1 MDLKELFRAYFGCD
15 STATYRAPARINL
28 IGEHL
33 DYNGG
38 LVLPAAISL
47 YISATISVRNDSK
60 IKVYSLNTKTGFE
73 IDLKE
78 IRKDS
83 KYAWANYVF
92 GVFSILLDEGYKIPN
107 GLNILIDS
115 EIPLGS
121 GLSSSAALLDL
132 IVYLTSETFSLDISL
147 EKIAKLAQRV
157 ENDYL
162 GLKSGIMDE
171 AAIALGKKNHCLL
184 LNCQEYEYEQIPLD
198 LGDYTFVVLKTNV
211 PRSLV
216 SSKYNERVEECQKGL
231 ELIRKK
237 MNVNNLCEISVLEL
251 ERFKDLISDEII
263 YQRVK
268 HVISERHRVHLFVE
282 ALKKKEIVSLGKIL
296 NESHLSLKDDYEV
309 SGPYLDAIQIAAI
322 HAGAIGA
329 RMTGAGFGGCAIAL
343 IKKDSFTKFREE
355 VLNEYS
361 NLTELHADVL
371 EVDIVDGPTKCLLH

>member
-1 MDLKELFRAYFGCD
+1 MNLQESFRAYFGCD
-15 STATYRAPARINL
+15 TTATYRAPARINL

-47 YISATISVRNDSK
+47 YITATISVRNDSK

-83 KYAWANYVF
+83 KYSWANYVF
-92 GVFSILLDEGYKIPN
+92 GVFSILLDEGYNIPN

-115 EIPLGS
+115 DIPLGS

-132 IVYLTSETFSLDISL
+132 IVYLTSETFSLGISL
-147 EKIAKLAQRV
+147 KEVVKLAQRV

-231 ELIRKK
+231 ELIKKK
-237 MNVNNLCEISVLEL
+237 MNVNNLCEISVSNLE
-251 ERFKDLISDEII
+251 EVRSLISDELI
-263 YQRVK
+263 YRRVK
-268 HVISERHRVHLFVE
+268 HVISEQHRVHLFVE
-282 ALKKKEIVSLGKIL
+282 ALKKKDVVSLGKIL

-309 SGPYLDAIQIAAI
+309 SGPFLDAIQIAAI

-343 IKKDSFTKFREE
+343 IKKDSFTKFREK
-355 VLNEYS
+355 VLNEYF

-371 EVDIVDGPTKCLLH
+371 EVDIVDGPQHL

>member
-1 MDLKELFRAYFGCD
+1 MNLQESFRDYFGCD
-15 STATYRAPARINL
+15 STTTYRAPARINL

-47 YISATISVRNDSK
+47 YITATISIRNDSK

-83 KYAWANYVF
+83 KYSWANYVF
-92 GVFSILLDEGYKIPN
+92 GVFSILLDEGYTITH

-132 IVYLTSETFSLDISL
+132 IVYLTSETFSLGISL
-147 EKIAKLAQRV
+147 KEVAKLAQRV

-184 LNCQEYEYEQIPLD
+184 LNCQEYEYEQIPLN

-231 ELIRKK
+231 ELIKKK
-237 MNVNNLCEISVLEL
+237 MNVNNLCEISVLNL
-251 ERFKDLISDEII
+251 DRVRDLISDELI
-263 YQRVK
+263 YRRVK
-268 HVISERHRVHLFVE
+268 HVISEQHRVHLFVE
-282 ALKKKEIVSLGKIL
+282 ALKKKDIVSLGKIL

-355 VLNEYS
+355 VLNEYF

-371 EVDIVDGPTKCLLH
+371 EVDIVDGPQKL

>member
-1 MDLKELFRAYFGCD
+1 MNLKESFRAYFGCD

-47 YISATISVRNDSK
+47 YITATISVRNDSK

-83 KYAWANYVF
+83 KYSWANYVF
-92 GVFSILLDEGYKIPN
+92 GVFSILLDEGYIIPQ

-115 EIPLGS
+115 DIPLGS

-132 IVYLTSETFSLDISL
+132 IAYLTSETFSLGISL
-147 EKIAKLAQRV
+147 KEVAKLAQRV

-231 ELIRKK
+231 ELIKKK
-237 MNVNNLCEISVLEL
+237 MNVNNLCEISVLKLREV
-251 ERFKDLISDEII
+251 RDLISDELI
-263 YQRVK
+263 YRRIK
-268 HVISERHRVHLFVE
+268 HVITEQHRVHLFVE
-282 ALKKKEIVSLGKIL
+282 ALKKKDIVLLGKIL
-296 NESHLSLKDDYEV
+296 NESHLFLKDDYEV
-309 SGPYLDAIQIAAI
+309 SGSYLDAIQTAAI

-355 VLNEYS
+355 VLNEYFNS
-361 NLTELHADVL
+361 TELHADVL
-371 EVDIVDGPTKCLLH
+371 EVEIVDGPSKI

>member
-1 MDLKELFRAYFGCD
+1 MNLKESFRAYFGCD

-47 YISATISVRNDSK
+47 YITATISVRNDSK

-83 KYAWANYVF
+83 KYSWANYVF
-92 GVFSILLDEGYKIPN
+92 GVFSILLDEGYTIPN

-132 IVYLTSETFSLDISL
+132 IVYLTSETFHLGISL
-147 EKIAKLAQRV
+147 KEVAKLAQRV

-184 LNCQEYEYEQIPLD
+184 LNCKKYEYEQIPLD
-198 LGDYTFVVLKTNV
+198 LEDYTFVVLKTNV

-237 MNVNNLCEISVLEL
+237 MDINNLCEISVSKLGEV
-251 ERFKDLISDEII
+251 RDLISDEII
-263 YQRVK
+263 YRRVK
-268 HVISERHRVHLFVE
+268 HVITEQHRVHLFVE
-282 ALKKKEIVSLGKIL
+282 ALKKKDIVSLGKIL

-309 SGPYLDAIQIAAI
+309 SGPYLDAIQIAAL

-355 VLNEYS
+355 VLNEYF

-371 EVDIVDGPTKCLLH
+371 EVGIVDGPHKL

>member
-1 MDLKELFRAYFGCD
+1 MNLQESFRAYFGCD
-15 STATYRAPARINL
+15 STASYRAPARINL

-47 YISATISVRNDSK
+47 YITALISVRNDSK

-83 KYAWANYVF
+83 KYSWANYVF
-92 GVFSILLDEGYKIPN
+92 GVFSILLDEGYTIPN

-132 IVYLTSETFSLDISL
+132 ITYLTSETFSLGISL
-147 EKIAKLAQRV
+147 KEVAKLAQRV

-231 ELIRKK
+231 ELIKKK
-237 MNVNNLCEISVLEL
+237 MNVNSLCEISVLNL
-251 ERFKDLISDEII
+251 ERVRDLISDELI
-263 YQRVK
+263 YRRVN
-268 HVISERHRVHLFVE
+268 HVISEQHRVHLFVE
-282 ALKKKEIVSLGKIL
+282 ALKKKNIVSLGKIL

-309 SGPYLDAIQIAAI
+309 SGPYLDAIQIAAL
-322 HAGAIGA
+322 HAGASGA

-355 VLNEYS
+355 VLNEYF

-371 EVDIVDGPTKCLLH
+371 EVDIVDGPLREK